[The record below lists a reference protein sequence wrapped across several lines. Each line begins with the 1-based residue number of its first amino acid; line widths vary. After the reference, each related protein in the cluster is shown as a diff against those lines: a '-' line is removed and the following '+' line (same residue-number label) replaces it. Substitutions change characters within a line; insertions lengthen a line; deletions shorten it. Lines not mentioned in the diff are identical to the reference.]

1 MAEGDKI
8 SMDETELT
16 KIQQTAMYSS
26 DDEPMGLAALDK
38 MSSRKE
44 VDHMPLSALSRYED
58 GMDKERGEPVPMS
71 LEMDDYERKSR
82 DSLDSRRLT
91 RFTHV
96 QTPLVASSRSFSPI
110 VGGQGARIKTEI
122 DRFVTARRRV
132 LPPITPRQEDSKEM
146 AEERVRQ

>member
-71 LEMDDYERKSR
+71 LDIDDLETESRELLDNSRHTRSSNVQNPLMESSMTFMSMADERNLLK
-82 DSLDSRRLT
+82 DVDY
-91 RFTHV
+91 
-96 QTPLVASSRSFSPI
+96 SRSC
-110 VGGQGARIKTEI
+110 R
-122 DRFVTARRRV
+122 
-132 LPPITPRQEDSKEM
+132 
-146 AEERVRQ
+146 